1 VAIQDEKDLEDV
13 DLENLEENLESDSD
27 EEDPIDEV
35 KIADNEAVERFQ
47 QRVEPPLK
55 LLDKKNDVFGA
66 YRIQLRN
73 DYINKDFNIPVEV
86 KMRGDDA
93 IEEWFESNPLDKEAI
108 EKKINDTLGE
118 RGVVVGDLPDEGL
131 LSKYIGSSYVSAFS
145 RVHPRFGTI
154 PTYQAAA
161 AEARKSQGK
170 SLYNR
175 AYSVLAEPIPQSLN
189 IPVKDTAAMGIT
201 DEKGE
206 IITEAQDKELFGVKV
221 TNERLKG
228 IAIASGVGGAAY
240 GFTKGA
246 IAGAPGGPIL
256 ALGGGV
262 AGALLGGISMTGVG
276 GIGALGIGG
285 LADVP
290 GEYSKKDHLLD
301 LAKRGW
307 VNFGLGDDFADF
319 YTILSDQARDA
330 MVTNVVE
337 TADVLGVK
345 DAVKLL
351 DRHGIVDFEDLQR
364 KTKESLEAHEE
375 MLKTQSSEDIDF
387 KPETFELPK
396 IPGMVPKHPFA
407 TLNALFQKS
416 PIQDQ
421 FLLDVLDIRAQVLN
435 DPEYQEYRSR
445 VRQDMM
451 VQTKYDLDVK
461 SRDLKPSPADDS
473 LLVVYEAFKYGRIT
487 DEEKDERI
495 QESFLQL
502 SYNDLHPSLMK
513 EQPDL
518 NLFKQVAVLVA
529 PDHPILQMDI
539 DPVLVTA
546 IQSVHQGVEDDK
558 VQSLLNA
565 IPFRTF
571 ATQYLFEEILE
582 STIPSQKE
590 LDGWGLS
597 LLKFQEEETGEI
609 GARRTTRAAF
619 DVMTDRV
626 DDPKYGTFFKRSMIG
641 EVLNWAGAVT
651 TGAAEV
657 EYSLTDNWITQLAG
671 TDEILSSLL
680 KNIGLPNGIYAPT
693 PAGLDKMLRLG
704 IRDPDDDFITRFD
717 ARMMSALGGFQVG
730 GAEVATALGY
740 RPDDI
745 VYNVLQ
751 NLGIGLDSFLNLE
764 KRLFKAGGM
773 GFRTAA
779 NTPGA
784 VTQILKGQGSP
795 SIRYQLAKQKLFDG
809 VVETKS
815 SDSLV
820 RINSLIQ
827 AGLRQRKNKGK
838 ILINDLTVAEREIVK
853 RVLLLADRDPDK
865 YIAADVLSS
874 GDIQSIRKLSKEVI
888 NDLGVSE
895 VRVFRSSPEYRKIQ
909 RQVQGLVNDKL
920 IDVGD
925 AQRFMTLIEF
935 QAFKIS
941 DAVDTQFGS
950 AVEVIRN
957 LNVTRNRSAGPAARL
972 IDDVPEGTT
981 RTTDA
986 DGGRIV
992 LTLEDTAADPDIRF
1006 ARKKDIPLGYFEYD
1020 SNTRQ
1025 SIINLFTRGDVDAL
1039 WYENGHFMATLM
1051 GDNFNQKL
1059 FGLFDH
1065 TVNNQGKKR
1074 LTDVGHEQ
1082 FAEAWRLYR
1091 RTKDAKNGFLRR
1103 MFDELYIGL
1112 HNFWSKL
1119 RNKPGLLPK
1128 PVRQYWDLEFG
1139 TLPSDR
1145 RNIDALT
1152 ASVVRKRPYAIFVNA
1167 DARRQ
1172 VLDSKPAQFAREES
1186 AKQPS
1191 MNPEVIH
1198 QYLGDKFITRVDA
1211 DVDPTTGQTVRSPRR
1226 VYADTTDDAI
1236 DVLIKTI
1243 AYIKTDRFRSTL
1255 KRAKTTTVG
1264 TGRYI
1269 VPVSRAVQILENVK
1283 KRLIESL
1290 GDFPDTKAKFLAQR
1304 GQDGN
1309 VDRSNLSPLVRPD
1322 DLAAFD
1328 ERQRINSPGP
1338 KVLVDQK
1345 IRETEFFTLSDRQIA
1360 GMRTIIQE
1368 ISQQPASDI
1377 LPKGL
1382 LDPEANL
1389 RIMSVAEYD
1398 LVHKVMQDIEAGP
1411 LNRIRRGDVQPGF
1424 VRKLG
1429 ILFESNELT
1438 KELGAEI
1445 KKLVDKFSRKELRF
1459 NRENANPDLVEVIE
1473 KHIRMTGKVDE
1484 DLVNAIESAKRNGA
1498 EYFIDFYQDQIS
1510 LLVPLVPL
1518 TKVDKLFQIVD
1529 VFTKLRTGMDADALT
1544 KHKAAQQKTGVPAR
1558 IIPDVITSKSGVLDI
1573 DYILNNLND
1582 IQDILDGYH
1591 GMTRLERESLIALR
1605 TLKQKGVKSAG
1616 ITDQQRL
1623 IAADAIQVLHNGL
1636 LEKYSFVFETAMD
1649 HFKIAMGVEG
1659 QKVTWNFNAEQILTI
1674 YKSYYQGDLIQMY
1687 QVGATKALVPLSPKA
1702 AKKLLGKTS
1711 KTDADTIALLT
1722 NVLVFGK
1729 ISELRRGLAKE
1740 LAEAGYNTN
1749 RRALFE
1755 QISKRADL
1763 GEVAGLDRQKYIERI
1778 AFYIDQ
1784 ELAFQ
1789 DKVIIQRGTAGQK
1802 AGLLQA
1808 PEKAPEDLYGISEA
1822 LPSQKNHPDSKVFGE
1837 LEKAAKDEASRILD
1851 QMGIKRQLGTVSVLK
1866 LGDETFLLPESLI
1879 QGLEETMADIYKEPS
1894 FRLERNFGKNGTVE
1908 YALTGDQPKITVTI
1922 AKEMK
1927 DAARIYA
1934 QNFPALPKNFYKGL
1948 LISSGGVP
1956 MVPYFMGVYLGTV
1969 SQVQLGQGLAA
1980 AGSDLV
1986 SFPGVM
1992 TDAFGSYNNTKR
2004 INFVSGVLARTFGD
2018 GTHKPDTAPYIF
2030 KDGRVLTADG
2040 MANAL
2045 IEEGVKGS
2053 FVSTLNNTNIHSR
2066 ILNAFTQANPW
2077 VGGSTIGGAIG
2088 GMIGLL
2094 GGGPVGAVAG
2104 AASGA
2109 GLSAVTLSMILR
2121 PNGFFAKS
2129 SRFFGEVATAIDSYF
2144 RIRIMIRE
2152 MENGA
2157 DIKQA
2162 AKRTRE
2168 IALDYSD
2175 LSDWEKNYI
2184 SEVFAFYT
2192 YFKQATKLVAKSIVE
2207 NPDRVLTQLKI
2218 ARASQLKVTELED
2231 PERVLSPWDRTRTFL
2246 PFKIGDHAIRLPYLI
2261 TADAFALISDMIG
2274 SSSALPFTPNIVG
2287 EEQAQKSLLGLL
2299 SRANPYFLEFLYKPT
2314 TGLDPSR
2321 GFALE
2326 RATNQVPSFI
2336 VQLDHDLLG
2345 GVLHDKFGIIHLP
2358 ESQLKFVFNDKTGR
2372 KVNVRNI
2379 EMPGRGIYIA
2389 TNPGLSNFVLEFM
2402 QTIGTGRMLDLI
2414 DAVDRS
2420 NIGLT
2425 EAMIKAADAYY
2436 QADKERPLLARV
2448 PGLVQLGVVK
2458 PTRKFTYEVS
2468 KKPGEPPQPVTME
2481 RPTDTF
2487 DATVAPGVKG
2497 YLDTATAHR
2506 AMREDFS
2513 YQGTDGTKYKLRYKD
2528 FYPLYLLKL
2537 IGLSPVHIDSE
2548 GEANTSFKIKQHLR
2562 ELNLSKES
2570 KK

>member
-1 VAIQDEKDLEDV
+1 MAIQDEKDLEDV

-27 EEDPIDEV
+27 TEVSIDEGE
-35 KIADNEAVERFQ
+35 IADDEAVERFQ
-47 QRVEPPLK
+47 QRTEPPLE
-55 LLDKKNDVFGA
+55 LLDEKNRVFNA
-66 YRIQLRN
+66 YRIQLKN
-73 DYINKDFNIPVEV
+73 DFINKDFNIPVEV
-86 KMRGDDA
+86 KMRGADA
-93 IEEWFESNPLDKEAI
+93 VEEWFAANPLDKEEI
-108 EKKINDTLGE
+108 EKKVNDTLGE

-131 LSKYIGSSYVSAFS
+131 ISKYIGSSYVSVFS

-154 PTYQAAA
+154 PTYQSAA

-189 IPVKDTAAMGIT
+189 IPVESTAAMGIT

-246 IAGAPGGPIL
+246 IVGAPGGPIL
-256 ALGGGV
+256 SLSGGV
-262 AGALLGGISMTGVG
+262 AGALLTGMSTTALGGMAAIGVG
-276 GIGALGIGG
+276 GLSS
-285 LADVP
+285 VP
-290 GEYSKKDHLLD
+290 DEYSRTDHLLD

-307 VNFGLGDDFADF
+307 VNFGLGDDFGDF
-319 YTILSDQARDA
+319 YTILSDQFRDA
-330 MVTNVVE
+330 MVTNIVE

-351 DRHGIVDFEDLQR
+351 DRHGIVNFEDLQQ

-375 MLKTQSSEDIDF
+375 TLKTQSSEDVDF
-387 KPETFELPK
+387 KPETFELSK

-416 PIQDQ
+416 PMQDQ
-421 FLLDVLDIRAQVLN
+421 FLLDLKDIRAQILN
-435 DPEYQEYRSR
+435 DPEYQEARSR

-461 SRDLKPSPADDS
+461 SRNLKPAPSDDS
-473 LLVVYEAFKYGRIT
+473 LLAPYESFKYGRIS
-487 DEEKDERI
+487 DEEKNNRV
-495 QESFLQL
+495 QEAFLQL
-502 SYNDLHPSLMK
+502 SFNDLHPSLIK
-513 EQPDL
+513 QQPDL
-518 NLFKQVAVLVA
+518 DLFKQVAVLVSK
-529 PDHPILQMDI
+529 DHPLLKADI
-539 DPVLVTA
+539 DPALVAA
-546 IQSVHQGVEDDK
+546 IQSVHQGVDDEQ
-558 VQSLLNA
+558 VQSLLNV

-571 ATQYLFEEILE
+571 ATQYMFEQILE

-590 LDGWGLS
+590 LDEWGLS

-609 GARRTTRAAF
+609 GARRTTREAF
-619 DVMTDRV
+619 GVFMERV

-641 EVLNWAGAVT
+641 EILNWAGAVT
-651 TGAAEV
+651 TAGAEV
-657 EYSLTDNWITQLAG
+657 EYSFSDNWITQLVG
-671 TDEILSSLL
+671 TDKILNALL
-680 KNIGLPNGIYAPT
+680 QNAGLPNGIYAPT
-693 PAGLDKMLRLG
+693 PAGLDKMIGLG

-717 ARMMSALGGFQVG
+717 ARMDSALGGFQVG
-730 GAEVATALGY
+730 YAEVATALGY

-745 VYNVLQ
+745 EYNLLQ
-751 NLGIGLDSFLNLE
+751 NLGMGLDMFLNLE

-773 GFRTAA
+773 GLRTAA
-779 NTPGA
+779 NTPEA
-784 VTQILKGQGSP
+784 TRQLFNAKGSP

-809 VVETKS
+809 VVENKS
-815 SDSLV
+815 SDPLV

-838 ILINDLTVAEREIVK
+838 ILVNDLTTAEKEIVK
-853 RVLLLADRDPDK
+853 RVLLLAGRDPDK
-865 YIAADVLSS
+865 YIASDVLSS
-874 GDIQSIRKLSKEVI
+874 RDISAIGKLSKDII
-888 NDLGVSE
+888 NELGPSE
-895 VRVFRSSPEYRKIQ
+895 VRVFRSSPEYKKIQ

-920 IDVGD
+920 IDVDD
-925 AQRFMTLIEF
+925 AQRFMALIEF
-935 QAFKIS
+935 QAFKIA
-941 DAVDTQFGS
+941 DAVDTQFGN

-957 LNVTRNRSAGPAARL
+957 LNVTRNRSAGPTARFMG
-972 IDDVPEGTT
+972 DMPEGTT

-1025 SIINLFTRGDVDAL
+1025 SIINLFTAGDVDAL
-1039 WYENGHFMATLM
+1039 WHENGHFMATLM
-1051 GDNFNQKL
+1051 GDDFNQKV
-1059 FGLFDH
+1059 FGLFDY

-1103 MFDELYIGL
+1103 MFDELYIAL
-1112 HNFWSKL
+1112 QNFWGKL
-1119 RNKPGLLPK
+1119 RNKPGLLPTS
-1128 PVRQYWDLEFG
+1128 VRQYWDLEFG

-1152 ASVVRKRPYAIFVNA
+1152 ASVVRKRPYAIFVDA
-1167 DARRQ
+1167 DARQQ
-1172 VLDSKPAQFAREES
+1172 VFDSKPAKFAREES

-1198 QYLGDKFITRVDA
+1198 QYLGDKFITRVDVE
-1211 DVDPTTGQTVRSPRR
+1211 VDPTTGQTVRTPRR
-1226 VYADTTDDAI
+1226 VYANTTDDTI

-1243 AYIKTDRFRSTL
+1243 AYIKTDRFRSKL
-1255 KRAKTTTVG
+1255 QGAKTTTVG

-1269 VPVSRAVQILENVK
+1269 VPVARAVQILENVK
-1283 KRLIESL
+1283 KRLIENL
-1290 GDFPDTKAKFLAQR
+1290 GDFSNTKAKFLAQR

-1309 VDRSNLSPLVRPD
+1309 VDRSNLSPLVRPN
-1322 DLAAFD
+1322 DLASFD

-1338 KVLVDQK
+1338 KILVDQQ

-1360 GMRTIIQE
+1360 GMKTIIQE
-1368 ISQQPASDI
+1368 ISQQPAADI

-1389 RIMSVAEYD
+1389 RLLSVGEYD

-1411 LNRIRRGDVQPGF
+1411 LNRIRRGDVHPGF
-1424 VRKLG
+1424 LRKVG
-1429 ILFESNELT
+1429 ILLESTELT
-1438 KELGAEI
+1438 KELGAAI
-1445 KKLVDKFSRKELRF
+1445 QKLEKKFSREELRF

-1473 KHIRMTGKVDE
+1473 KHIRMTGKVNE

-1518 TKVDKLFQIVD
+1518 AKVDKLFQIVD

-1544 KHKAAQQKTGVPAR
+1544 KQKAAQQATGVPAR
-1558 IIPDVITSKSGVLDI
+1558 VIPDVITTKSGVLDI
-1573 DYILNNLND
+1573 DYILNSLND
-1582 IQDILDGYH
+1582 IQDMLDGYH
-1591 GMTRLERESLIALR
+1591 GMTRIERESLIALR
-1605 TLKQKGVKSAG
+1605 TLKQKGVKSTG

-1636 LEKYSFVFETAMD
+1636 LEKHSYVFETAMD
-1649 HFKIAMGVEG
+1649 HFKIALGVEG
-1659 QKVTWNFNAEQILTI
+1659 QKVNWNFSNKEILTI
-1674 YKSYYQGDLIQMY
+1674 YKSYYQGDLIKMY
-1687 QVGATKALVPLSPKA
+1687 QVGATKSLVPLSPKA
-1702 AKKLLGKTS
+1702 AKKLFDKPS
-1711 KTDADTIALLT
+1711 KTDSDTIALLT

-1784 ELAFQ
+1784 ELSFQ

-1808 PEKAPEDLYGISEA
+1808 PKSAPDDFRGVAEA
-1822 LPSQKNHPDSKVFGE
+1822 LPSQKNHPDSKVYGS

-1908 YALTGDQPKITVTI
+1908 YALTGDQPEISVTI

-1934 QNFPALPKNFYKGL
+1934 QALPALPKNFYKGL
-1948 LISSGGVP
+1948 LIGSGGVP
-1956 MVPYFMGVYLGTV
+1956 MVPYFMGVYIGTV

-1980 AGSDLV
+1980 AGSDFAR
-1986 SFPGVM
+1986 FPGIM
-1992 TDAFGSYNNTKR
+1992 TEAVGSYNNTKR

-2018 GTHKPDTAPYIF
+2018 GKHKPDTAPYVF
-2030 KDGRVLTADG
+2030 KDGRIVTADG
-2040 MANAL
+2040 FSNAL
-2045 IEEGVKGS
+2045 IEEGVKGA
-2053 FVSTLNNTNIHSR
+2053 FVSTLNNTDIHSR

-2077 VGGSTIGGAIG
+2077 VGGSAIGGTIG

-2094 GGGPVGAVAG
+2094 GGGPVGAALG
-2104 AASGA
+2104 AAGGA
-2109 GLSAVTLSMILR
+2109 GLGSFTLGMILK
-2121 PNGFFAKS
+2121 PGNYFARS

-2162 AKRTRE
+2162 AKKTRE
-2168 IALDYSD
+2168 IALDYSNM
-2175 LSDWEKNYI
+2175 SEWEKKYLNEY
-2184 SEVFAFYT
+2184 FAFYT
-2192 YFKQATKLVAKSIVE
+2192 YFKQASKLVAKSIVE
-2207 NPDRVLTQLKI
+2207 NPDRILTQLKI

-2246 PFKIGDHAIRLPYLI
+2246 PFKIGNHAVRLPYLVVPDVKSLI
-2261 TADAFALISDMIG
+2261 ADIMGL
-2274 SSSALPFTPNIVG
+2274 SSALPLIPNFLG
-2287 EEQAQKSLLGLL
+2287 PEQSKKSLLGFLA
-2299 SRANPYFLEFLYKPT
+2299 RANPYFLEFLYKPT

-2336 VQLDHDLLG
+2336 VQLDHDLFG
-2345 GVLHDKFGIIHLP
+2345 GVLHDKFGIIHIP
-2358 ESQLKFVFNDKTGR
+2358 ESDLKFVFNQDTGR

-2379 EMPGRGIYIA
+2379 EMPGRGIHIA

-2402 QTIGTGRMLDLI
+2402 QTPFTGRMLDVI
-2414 DAVDRS
+2414 DAIDRS

-2425 EAMIKAADAYY
+2425 EAMVRAADAYY

-2458 PTRKFTYEVS
+2458 PTRKFTYNVS
-2468 KKPGEPPQPVTME
+2468 EYPGEPPSPVTMQ

-2487 DATVAPGVKG
+2487 DASVAPGAKG

-2513 YQGTDGTKYKLRYKD
+2513 YQGTDGTNYKLRYKD

-2537 IGLSPVHIDSE
+2537 IGLSSVHIDLE
-2548 GEANTSFKIKQHLR
+2548 NEANTAFDIKQHIR
-2562 ELNLSKES
+2562 ELKRR